1 MNEEYSILQLLKEAE
16 EKKEKKEKKEK
27 EDTDSEV
34 RFKLIRTPALILGT
48 ILGSSAGV
56 LTVPRLM
63 QQADLY
69 PFVGYGNVWDYIVGS
84 YAAGIGLG
92 GTVGMEATNY
102 ILNLFR
108 PKKKDAGQDDLEKAY
123 ERSNRLPYAKAMLL
137 PAAYLLGS
145 TLAKTPWELAADKYT
160 SAIDYIGF
168 HNHPGVQFGRGLSG
182 ILGGA
187 ASTLATSYLLNKLY
201 GMDSID
207 KPEAK
212 KKKEE
217 EEENNALT

>member
-1 MNEEYSILQLLKEAE
+1 MNEEYPILQLLKEAE
-16 EKKEKKEKKEK
+16 EKKEKEED
-27 EDTDSEV
+27 EDTASEV

-48 ILGSSAGV
+48 ALGGV
-56 LTVPRLM
+56 GGALTIPRLM
-63 QQADLY
+63 QQANLY

-108 PKKKDAGQDDLEKAY
+108 PKKKDDAGQDDPEKAY
-123 ERSNRLPYAKAMLL
+123 ERSNRLPYAKAMLF
-137 PAAYLLGS
+137 PATYLLGS
-145 TLAKTPWELAADKYT
+145 TLAKTPWELAADKYP

-168 HNHPGVQFGRGLSG
+168 HMHPGVRLGMKLSG
-182 ILGGA
+182 ILGGL
-187 ASTLATSYLLNKLY
+187 ASTFATNYLLNKLY
-201 GMDSID
+201 GVDSLN

-212 KKKEE
+212 KKKEKEE

>member
-1 MNEEYSILQLLKEAE
+1 MNEEYPILQLLKEAE
-16 EKKEKKEKKEK
+16 EKKEK

-48 ILGSSAGV
+48 ALGGV
-56 LTVPRLM
+56 GGALTIPRLM

-108 PKKKDAGQDDLEKAY
+108 PKKKDDAGQDDLEKAY
-123 ERSNRLPYAKAMLL
+123 ERSNRLPYAKAMLF
-137 PAAYLLGS
+137 PATYLLGS

-160 SAIDYIGF
+160 STIDYIGF
-168 HNHPGVQFGRGLSG
+168 HMHPGVRLGMKLSG
-182 ILGGA
+182 ILGSL
-187 ASTLATSYLLNKLY
+187 ASTFATSYLLNKLY
-201 GMDSID
+201 GVDSLN

-212 KKKEE
+212 KKKEKEE